1 MDNEQIKQ
9 ALAAANKIKQARKNL
24 IPNPPVKKDWIRPDG
39 TIKDV
44 GYYGKL
50 KSPMGQTVTEYSIGV
65 PVFGKDMDVPTLV
78 PGLTEQERQFI
89 LQDADKQMPSS
100 PMWNSIERKAIQHAK
115 QRVMKGMSPFY
126 SSVEDLS
133 RPVMSTDATKVVPQ
147 TIFKK

>member
-9 ALAAANKIKQARKNL
+9 ALAAANKIKQARKDL
-24 IPNPPVKKDWIRPDG
+24 ILNPPVKKDWIRPDG
-39 TIKDV
+39 TMKDV

-50 KSPMGQTVTEYSIGV
+50 KSPMGQTVTEYSI
-65 PVFGKDMDVPTLV
+65 PATILGKEMDIPSLV
-78 PGLTEQERQFI
+78 PGLTEQEKQHI
-89 LQDADKQMPSS
+89 LEDADKVKP
-100 PMWNSIERKAIQHAK
+100 WDKTWKSIENKAIQHAT
-115 QRVMKGMSPFY
+115 QRAMMGINPFY